1 MSTKALYQQDFL
13 VLSNEAD
20 IHHRASLYSLSNYLQ
35 EAARSHAEKLGW
47 GVELLR
53 SQQQFWVLTR
63 LIIEVEAYPK
73 PGQTITVTTWPKG
86 TDRLFA
92 LRDFEVALGNKII
105 ARATSSWA
113 LLDLKSRRPNGLDAM
128 NTIMFERVAIHAIEA
143 IPDKLPAPAVDA
155 RASYH
160 TVTYS
165 ELDLNGHVNNTR
177 YINWLLDTFDIAFHK
192 KHSVASVQLN
202 YLAEVFPDQTVSISR
217 QETKPNTFLFQV
229 TNTNNKVLF
238 RGLMTFT

>member
-1 MSTKALYQQDFL
+1 MPQGALYQQDFL

-63 LIIEVEAYPK
+63 LIIQVEAYPK
-73 PGQTITVTTWPKG
+73 PGQTITVATWPKG

-92 LRDFEVALGNKII
+92 LRDFEVTLGDKII

-113 LLDLKSRRPNGLDAM
+113 LLDLKSRRANSLDAM
-128 NTIMFERVAIHAIEA
+128 SSIMFERANIHAIKAVPE
-143 IPDKLPAPAVDA
+143 KLPAPAVDA
-155 RASYH
+155 STSQH

-177 YINWLLDTFDIAFHK
+177 YINWLLDTFPIDFHK
-192 KHSVASVQLN
+192 KHAVSSIQLN
-202 YLAEVFPDQTVSISR
+202 YLAEVFPDQTVTISR
-217 QETKPNTFLFQV
+217 QETTPYTFLFQV
-229 TNTNNKVLF
+229 TNASNKALF
-238 RGLMTFT
+238 RGLMTFS